1 MGRKRNNDNLVLG
14 TTPMCPN
21 AHQLERM
28 EADADYE
35 CDACS
40 VDLLNGTC
48 YFGCAPCDY
57 SLCGGCY
64 VKLATGTLE
73 GAVAL
78 ANPSQDCASAAAH
91 DDGRLDPDVAELCE
105 HFEVE
110 GRVMLRLNQVMRERQ
125 DTFGPDIE
133 KLWEELRMARNP
145 AGLLMAKIRQMQD
158 GSFVG
163 KRPTPKEVKR
173 VIEKF
178 RLDEDAR
185 TKLADFICKRP
196 ERLKEDLFEIERRL
210 EGSGRPSAVVMTL
223 LVKMHRGEKLP
234 ELQRS
239 ASHRDYGTL
248 ASRQK
253 EYGEIVHH
261 RGAASGDDS
270 RSVGTDP
277 RSRGGSRERRR
288 SRSRSRGRR
297 RPSG

>member
-1 MGRKRNNDNLVLG
+1 MGRKRNNDDLVLD
-14 TTPMCPN
+14 TTPVCPN
-21 AHQLERM
+21 AHKLERM

-40 VDLLNGTC
+40 VDVLNGTC

-64 VKLATGTLE
+64 VKLATGTLK
-73 GAVAL
+73 GSVAL
-78 ANPSQDCASAAAH
+78 ANSNPDPATQ
-91 DDGRLDPDVAELCE
+91 DDGRLDPDVEELCE

-110 GRVMLRLNQVMRERQ
+110 DRVMLKLNQEMRKRQ

-145 AGLLMAKIRQMQD
+145 SGLLMAKLRQMQD
-158 GSFVG
+158 GTFVG

-196 ERLKEDLFEIERRL
+196 ERQEEDLFEIERRL
-210 EGSGRPSAVVMTL
+210 EGSGKPSAVVMTL

-234 ELQRS
+234 EMQRS
-239 ASHRDYGTL
+239 VSHRDYGQTHPG
-248 ASRQK
+248 RQK
-253 EYGEIVHH
+253 DASDSGPNRGSAVH
-261 RGAASGDDS
+261 
-270 RSVGTDP
+270 
-277 RSRGGSRERRR
+277 GGFRERRR
-288 SRSRSRGRR
+288 SRTRSRSRGRR
-297 RPSG
+297 RPPG